1 MRQHN
6 HFIKAPPALRVWLL
20 LLLTILRSGAAPA
33 FDTSNPL
40 SFFTN
45 VASRLV
51 STQLGL
57 NLTQLPVYPTNQYAP
72 SVQRLLQVTAN
83 IYDATTTNFY
93 PTVFRPLFSCDA
105 TGTNIF
111 ITGYQQ
117 VVSVSGLGDAQLA
130 QPYDVAYL
138 PTIGGPYTNLAINIY
153 GIPWILGAK
162 SGLPAFNQLS
172 LLNQVQ
178 VSRKLMFTRPNT
190 SAPLS
195 QYQTNQCYLISVS
208 NNIAVTFWNSYSN
221 SYPRPVQIYAQ
232 DTLRMIWSNSPSGTY
247 GNGASVFNFQ
257 TNVSNWSGSA
267 WNPAKSLQTRIP
279 AAASF
284 VVTNWTYTFIPTVS
298 FAPST
303 GLFFADTNRFDPGI
317 TPLPPINLLTTNW
330 FYSVIL
336 DGTHVIDYV
345 QIASPTDATNITTAL
360 ADPPANPPAAPGMWI
375 TNLNYQGVQMGILDQ
390 MYVSMGGTLPYMN
403 FWQPTKDILNGTGIS
418 DIASE
423 QTFFRDFFIPGNS
436 LNTDL
441 QIQAPYLPT
450 RTLFCTYLLQ
460 ANDPLVHYQ
469 ASDLGGLPGTL
480 AIWLNQYYINGL
492 WQQSDGPPAVLP
504 VIPLNSPLGRY
515 QPWGI
520 MRQMVGIR
528 GVDTNACN
536 LAIKDPC
543 IIGSDNWNFPTNQS
557 WNLNWLGQVHRGTP
571 WQTIYLK
578 STNILSETRSTNN
591 IGTNTWMAWSGLT
604 NAHEAQL
611 TSPASDWQLVSLLAD
626 LLNTNDL
633 TTQFSINN
641 PDPNAWAAQ
650 FDGFNVISNTLLDII
665 AGSGLAL
672 PTFNTYTVSSNSP
685 AAALLA
691 NAIQSARATQPN
703 QLFHGIGDL
712 LAIPQLSQQSPY
724 LNWNDAK
731 QQINGINDAAY
742 EAIPSQLLPLLRAD
756 SIGALLSTNGQ
767 TQLQFSGYDGH
778 AYAVQASADL
788 VNWTSIAT
796 NSPVNG
802 CFTLPLPPMSATAQF
817 YRTRLL
823 Q

>member
-1 MRQHN
+1 MRQPCHI
-6 HFIKAPPALRVWLL
+6 IKASSGLWIWLL
-20 LLLTILRSGAAPA
+20 LLLTPLRSPAAPT
-33 FDTSNPL
+33 FDTGNPL

-45 VASRLV
+45 VANRLV
-51 STQLGL
+51 SAQLGL
-57 NLTQLPVYPTNQYAP
+57 NLTQLPVYPTNLYTP

-93 PTVFRPLFSCDA
+93 PTVFRPLFSSDA

-117 VVSVSGLGDAQLA
+117 VVSVTGLADPQLA
-130 QPYDVAYL
+130 QPADVAYL
-138 PTIGGPYTNLAINIY
+138 PLIAGPYTNLAINIY

-172 LLNQVQ
+172 MLNQVQ
-178 VSRKLMFTRPNT
+178 ISRKLMFARPST

-208 NNIAVTFWNSYSN
+208 NNIAVIFWNSYSN
-221 SYPRPVQIYAQ
+221 AYPRPVQIYAQ
-232 DTLRMIWSNSPSGTY
+232 DTVRTVWSNSPSIIYGGTVS
-247 GNGASVFNFQ
+247 AFIFQ
-257 TNVSNWSGSA
+257 TNLSNWPGSA
-267 WNPAKSLQTRIP
+267 WNPAVRPASRIP
-279 AAASF
+279 AGTAF
-284 VVTNWTYTFIPTVS
+284 VATDWTYTFIPTVS
-298 FAPST
+298 FAPSS
-303 GLFFADTNRFDPGI
+303 GLFFADTNYFDPGI

-336 DGTHVIDYV
+336 DGNHVLDYV

-360 ADPPANPPAAPGMWI
+360 ADPLSTSYGMWI
-375 TNLNYQGVQMGILDQ
+375 TNLTYQGVQNGILNQ
-390 MYVSMGGTLPYMN
+390 MLISMGGTPPYIN
-403 FWQPTKDILNGTGIS
+403 FWQPTKDILNGTGS
-418 DIASE
+418 ANVASE
-423 QTFFRDFFIPGNS
+423 QAYFRDFFVPGNS
-436 LNTDL
+436 GNTLL
-441 QIQAPYLPT
+441 QIQAPYLPA
-450 RTLFCTYLLQ
+450 RTLFCSYLLQ
-460 ANDPLVHYQ
+460 ANDPLLHYQ

-480 AIWLNQYYINGL
+480 ARWYNGSYFNGL
-492 WQQSDGPPAVLP
+492 WQKSDDLLNDPLP
-504 VIPLNSPLGRY
+504 VIPLNNLGRY

-520 MRQMVGIR
+520 MRQMAGIT
-528 GVDTNACN
+528 GVDTNAFN
-536 LAIKDPC
+536 FAIKDPC
-543 IIGSDNWNFPTNQS
+543 VGGSDNWNFPTNQS

-578 STNILSETRSTNN
+578 SPDILAEASNFGSV
-591 IGTNTWMAWSGLT
+591 GTNTWMAWMGLN
-604 NAHEAQL
+604 NAREAQL
-611 TSPASDWQLVSLLAD
+611 TSPTSDWQLVSLLAD

-633 TTQFSINN
+633 TTQLSINN

-650 FDGFNVISNTLLDII
+650 FDGFNVISNTLSDFL
-665 AGSGLAL
+665 AGMGMVQ
-672 PTFNTYTVSSNSP
+672 PTFNTFTISSDSP
-685 AAALLA
+685 PAALLA
-691 NAIQSARATQPN
+691 SAIQSYRSSQPN
-703 QLFHGIGDL
+703 QLYHGIGDL

-756 SIGALLSTNGQ
+756 SIGALLTTNGQ

-802 CFTLPLPPMSATAQF
+802 SFTLPLPSTPSAAAQF
-817 YRTRLL
+817 YRTLLL

>member
-1 MRQHN
+1 MRQRRHI
-6 HFIKAPPALRVWLL
+6 FTAASGLRIGLL
-20 LLLTILRSGAAPA
+20 LLLITALRTLAAPT
-33 FDTSNPL
+33 FDTTNPL

-51 STQLGL
+51 SAQLGL
-57 NLTQLPVYPTNQYAP
+57 NLTKLPVYPTNLYTP

-93 PTVFRPLFSCDA
+93 PTVFRPLFSSDA

-117 VVSVSGLGDAQLA
+117 VVSVSGLSDPQLA
-130 QPYDVAYL
+130 QPADVAYL
-138 PTIGGPYTNLAINIY
+138 PLIAGSYTNLAINVY

-178 VSRKLMFTRPNT
+178 VSRKLSFARPNA

-195 QYQTNQCYLISVS
+195 QYQTNECYLISIS
-208 NNIAVTFWNSYSN
+208 NNIGVTFWNSCSN
-221 SYPRPVQIYAQ
+221 PYPRPVQIYAQ
-232 DTLRMIWSNSPSGTY
+232 DTMRMIWSNSPTATFG
-247 GNGASVFNFQ
+247 GIPQ
-257 TNVSNWSGSA
+257 TFSLSTVLQNWPGSA
-267 WNPAKSLQTRIP
+267 WNLQLVPARRTP
-279 AAASF
+279 AANAF
-284 VVTNWTYTFIPTVS
+284 VSADWNHAFIPLTA
-298 FAPST
+298 FAPRS
-303 GLFFADTNRFDPGI
+303 GVFDLDTNIFDPGI

-336 DGTHVIDYV
+336 DGNHVLDYV
-345 QIASPTDATNITTAL
+345 QIAGPSDATNITAVL
-360 ADPPANPPAAPGMWI
+360 ADTLPNPPVGQSMWI
-375 TNLNYQGVQMGILDQ
+375 TNLDNQGVPFGIFNQ
-390 MYVSMGGTLPYMN
+390 ISVSSGGTVPN
-403 FWQPTKDILNGTGIS
+403 SSFWQPTPGFPTS
-418 DIASE
+418 TIAD
-423 QTFFRDFFIPGNS
+423 QQLFFRSFFTPNS
-436 LNTDL
+436 AYNSEII
-441 QIQAPYLPT
+441 IQAPYTPT
-450 RTLFCTYLLQ
+450 RTLYLTYLLQ

-480 AIWLNQYYINGL
+480 AIWLNQYYSNGL
-492 WQQSDGPPAVLP
+492 WQKTDDLVGNSLP
-504 VIPLNSPLGRY
+504 VIPLNNLGHY

-520 MRQMVGIR
+520 MRQMSGIS
-528 GVDTNACN
+528 GVDTNAFN
-536 LAIKDPC
+536 PAIKDPC

-578 STNILSETRSTNN
+578 STNILVETCSTNN
-591 IGTNTWMAWSGLT
+591 IGTNTWMLWTGLN
-604 NAHEAQL
+604 NAREAQL
-611 TSPASDWQLVSLLAD
+611 TSPTSDWQLVSLLAN

-641 PDPNAWAAQ
+641 PAPNAWAVQ
-650 FDGFNVISNTLLDII
+650 FDGFNVLSNTLSDFVANLGIT
-665 AGSGLAL
+665 L
-672 PTFNTYTVSSNSP
+672 PTFTGFTISSNSP
-685 AAALLA
+685 TTAMLTS
-691 NAIQSARATQPN
+691 AIQSARATQPN
-703 QLFHGIGDL
+703 QLFHGIGAL
-712 LAIPQLSQQSPY
+712 LAIPQLSQQSPC

-742 EAIPSQLLPLLRAD
+742 EVIPSQLLPHLRAD
-756 SIGALLSTNGQ
+756 SIGALVNTIGQ

-778 AYAVQASADL
+778 TYAVQASADL

-796 NSPVNG
+796 NSPVDG
-802 CFTLPLPPMSATAQF
+802 SFTLPLPATPAASQF
-817 YRTRLL
+817 YRTLLL

>member
-232 DTLRMIWSNSPSGTY
+232 DTVRMIWSNSPTAIFG
-247 GNGASVFNFQ
+247 GIPQ
-257 TNVSNWSGSA
+257 TFSFSTVLQNWPGSA
-267 WNPAKSLQTRIP
+267 WNPAVRPASRIP
-279 AAASF
+279 ASASF
-284 VVTNWTYTFIPTVS
+284 VATNWNDTFIPPTA
-298 FAPST
+298 FMPGFNAFYANT
-303 GLFFADTNRFDPGI
+303 NFFEPGI

-336 DGTHVIDYV
+336 DGPHVIDYV
-345 QIASPTDATNITTAL
+345 QIASPTDATNTTAAL
-360 ADPPANPPAAPGMWI
+360 ADPISTSNGMWI
-375 TNLNYQGVQMGILDQ
+375 TNLNSQGVPFGIINQ
-390 MYVSMGGTLPYMN
+390 ISVSAGGTVPN
-403 FWQPTKDILNGTGIS
+403 PSFWSPALNYPFGNYPNNLV
-418 DIASE
+418 AE
-423 QTFFRDFFIPGNS
+423 QQTYFRDFFNPGNPG
-436 LNTDL
+436 NTDQ
-441 QIQAPYLPT
+441 QIEAPYIPT
-450 RTLFCTYLLQ
+450 RTLYCSYLFQ

-469 ASDLGGLPGTL
+469 TSDLGGLPGTL
-480 AIWLNQYYINGL
+480 AMWQNQYCFINGL
-492 WQQSDGPPAVLP
+492 WQQYDGLPAVFP
-504 VIPLNSPLGRY
+504 VIPLNILGHY
-515 QPWGI
+515 QPWGKPGVMNI
-520 MRQMVGIR
+520 LT
-528 GVDTNACN
+528 GVDTNSCN

-672 PTFNTYTVSSNSP
+672 PTFNTFTVSSNSP
-685 AAALLA
+685 AADLLA